1 MLSGVQCGDSKGFI
15 LLPLTMVF
23 DYKEE
28 TKSSDTTLLL
38 IVPVFTQLTL

>member
-1 MLSGVQCGDSKGFI
+1 MLSGLQCGDSKGFI

-23 DYKEE
+23 DYKE